1 MAGTTPI
8 SMIIFGIIIISIIT
22 ISIGM
27 NQDITGSGVRIGCSV
42 LACSLVLLAIYLLW
56 SVGPNI
62 TANMLSSTGL
72 GNPTNNTNSL
82 DGTVKFIIFIIII
95 FNIGLL
101 LWFISIINM
110 TQNSTE
116 QVSTKHIEV
125 INYMKLYLQMFLFTV
140 TAIIFI
146 NLYIVQ
152 GNKNDK
158 DAIFSN
164 TSINIFFVIAESIIL
179 LMYIIIINTII
190 NKYVTNG

>member
-8 SMIIFGIIIISIIT
+8 SMIIFGIIIISIVT

-27 NQDITGSGVRIGCSV
+27 NQDMTGSGVRIGCSV
-42 LACSLVLLAIYLLW
+42 LACSLILLAIYLLW
-56 SVGPNI
+56 TVGPNI
-62 TANMLSSTGL
+62 TANMLSSKSID
-72 GNPTNNTNSL
+72 NVNNNTNNL

-110 TQNSTE
+110 TQNPSE
-116 QVSTKHIEV
+116 QVAIKNVEV

-152 GNKNDK
+152 GIKSDK